1 MWPFNKPE
9 KRTAQP
15 FTDAVIAALYAQVA
29 GAANGDPSG
38 LAALETCACL
48 YARAFAAARIKGD
61 ERTKVI
67 TPEFMALLARNL
79 IRRGESV
86 HKIEIMDGRIVLL
99 PVGSWDVRGY
109 GPVETGWQYRVD
121 LFGPSG
127 NFTKFIPGSGVI
139 HARYAIDPARPWYGI
154 GPLGWSRTTATLIAN
169 LELRLAQESSAPVG
183 NLLSVPHDGG
193 DNDKDTDPLAMFKKD
208 LANLAGGTAFV
219 ETTAAGWGDGKSAA
233 PQRDWQQT
241 RIGADPPVTLDALRT
256 HTAESVYNACG
267 VPVSLATDSTG
278 NARKESYRQFI
289 MLGVEPLLK
298 LVKDELEIKLETS
311 IEFDLSNL
319 WAHDLLGR
327 ATAFDK
333 LITAGLDPTTAL
345 IQSGLL
351 TGEG

>member
-1 MWPFNKPE
+1 
-9 KRTAQP
+9 
-15 FTDAVIAALYAQVA
+15 
-29 GAANGDPSG
+29 
-38 LAALETCACL
+38 
-48 YARAFAAARIKGD
+48 
-61 ERTKVI
+61 
-67 TPEFMALLARNL
+67 
-79 IRRGESV
+79 
-86 HKIEIMDGRIVLL
+86 
-99 PVGSWDVRGY
+99 
-109 GPVETGWQYRVD
+109 
-121 LFGPSG
+121 
-127 NFTKFIPGSGVI
+127 
-139 HARYAIDPARPWYGI
+139 
-154 GPLGWSRTTATLIAN
+154 
-169 LELRLAQESSAPVG
+169 
-183 NLLSVPHDGG
+183 
-193 DNDKDTDPLAMFKKD
+193 MFKKD

>member
-154 GPLGWSRTTATLIAN
+154 GPAWMVTYH
-169 LELRLAQESSAPVG
+169 G
-183 NLLSVPHDGG
+183 NLNSQPGI
-193 DNDKDTDPLAMFKKD
+193 
-208 LANLAGGTAFV
+208 
-219 ETTAAGWGDGKSAA
+219 AACTRVQRTGW
-233 PQRDWQQT
+233 Q
-241 RIGADPPVTLDALRT
+241 PVI
-256 HTAESVYNACG
+256 C
-267 VPVSLATDSTG
+267 P
-278 NARKESYRQFI
+278 ARWR
-289 MLGVEPLLK
+289 
-298 LVKDELEIKLETS
+298 
-311 IEFDLSNL
+311 
-319 WAHDLLGR
+319 R
-327 ATAFDK
+327 
-333 LITAGLDPTTAL
+333 
-345 IQSGLL
+345 
-351 TGEG
+351 